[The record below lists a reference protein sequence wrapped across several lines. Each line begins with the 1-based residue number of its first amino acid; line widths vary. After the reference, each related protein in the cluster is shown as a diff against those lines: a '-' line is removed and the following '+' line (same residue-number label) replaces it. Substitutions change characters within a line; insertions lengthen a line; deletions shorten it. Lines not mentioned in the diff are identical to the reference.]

1 MKELEAGG
9 DERGPGSRN
18 ALFVWLRVA
27 DGDYCVKEKINS
39 RQVWALIKEVP
50 VRVLQRNFITS
61 DISPRASC
69 TGKVKP
75 TEEVFNQAITSAGSK

>member
-1 MKELEAGG
+1 MAIIVSGQ
-9 DERGPGSRN
+9 
-18 ALFVWLRVA
+18 
-27 DGDYCVKEKINS
+27 KINS
-39 RQVWALIKEVP
+39 WQVSALIKEVP

-69 TGKVKP
+69 TAKVKP